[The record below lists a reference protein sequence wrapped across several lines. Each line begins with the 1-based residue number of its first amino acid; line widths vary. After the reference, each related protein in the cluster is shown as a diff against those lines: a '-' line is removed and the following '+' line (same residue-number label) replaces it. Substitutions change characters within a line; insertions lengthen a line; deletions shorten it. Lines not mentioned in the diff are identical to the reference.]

1 MNSQLAQ
8 NTFMSPM
15 NDSLRLQA
23 SSSKKP
29 KKSIVAQ
36 MMLTS
41 LVDAFTIIVIYLI
54 VNSSTNEQMDI
65 KEGLQ
70 LPKATHSQVI
80 DQSPLVVYKNGKF
93 LIDDKMVDEKFLTQA
108 LIELKNKNEGFFK
121 DNQNSIV
128 VQADE
133 NINFEDLQP
142 IVISSAHAGIK
153 QVKFAVL
160 QQEE

>member
-8 NTFMSPM
+8 STFMSPM
-15 NDSLRLQA
+15 NETLRLQV
-23 SSSKKP
+23 SSSQKP
-29 KKSIVAQ
+29 KKSVVAQ

-54 VNSSTNEQMDI
+54 VNSSTAEQMDVKDGI
-65 KEGLQ
+65 Q
-70 LPKATHSQVI
+70 LPKASHSQVI
-80 DQSPLVVYKNGKF
+80 DQSPLVIFKNGQF
-93 LIDDKMVDEKFLTQA
+93 IVDDQIVSESNLTQA
-108 LIELKNKNEGFFK
+108 LVTLKSKHSGFLK
-121 DNQNSIV
+121 DGQNAIV

-142 IVISSAHAGIK
+142 IVIASAHAGIK